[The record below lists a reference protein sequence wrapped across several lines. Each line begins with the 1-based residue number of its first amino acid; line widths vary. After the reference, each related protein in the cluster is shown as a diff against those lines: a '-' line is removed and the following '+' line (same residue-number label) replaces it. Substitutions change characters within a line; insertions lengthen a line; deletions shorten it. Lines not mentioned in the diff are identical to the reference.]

1 MFEKWTKI
9 LASILGDPVQNHDK
23 FIFPKLIVGS
33 QLPTSQAVIK
43 FMNTNIEI
51 DNGDEGMGATY
62 DAMVYVDCPKCDRI
76 MDQRLIEQPNRIR
89 FELCPTCN
97 SAFLDAGEFRLY
109 TKAEYLPG
117 FLSLLPD
124 P

>member
-1 MFEKWTKI
+1 MECPKCFGEMNNLSEGGSNIQRCCECYGLYFE
-9 LASILGDPVQNHDK
+9 
-23 FIFPKLIVGS
+23 
-33 QLPTSQAVIK
+33 QLTRAMVEGLLQK
-43 FMNTNIEI
+43 IEI
-51 DNGDEGMGATY
+51 DNGDEGTGSAY

-76 MDQRLIEQPNRIR
+76 MDQRLTEQPNRIR

-109 TKAEYLPG
+109 TKDEYLPG

>member
-1 MFEKWTKI
+1 MECPKCFGEMNNLSDGGPNIQRCCDCYGLYFE
-9 LASILGDPVQNHDK
+9 
-23 FIFPKLIVGS
+23 
-33 QLPTSQAVIK
+33 QLTRAMVEGLLQK
-43 FMNTNIEI
+43 IEI
-51 DNGDEGMGATY
+51 DNGDEGTGSAY

-76 MDQRLIEQPNRIR
+76 MDQRLTEQPNRIR

-109 TKAEYLPG
+109 TKDEYLPG